1 MNSEVEQQVLLNP
14 VSRGP
19 SAQNLVEM
27 GKDLQAA
34 GILDV
39 RGLVG
44 ELQELGMQAAMAAV
58 PVVMEKVRKVN
69 EARIR
74 QMIYEV
80 KLLPPAPV
88 RLLSTLLNSNPNLVY
103 VSRDAVLAV
112 IQNVAVAP
120 PRMS

>member
-1 MNSEVEQQVLLNP
+1 VNSEIEQVLLNP

-44 ELQELGMQAAMAAV
+44 ELQELGIQVAMATV
-58 PVVMEKVRKVN
+58 PVVMDKVRSVN

-74 QMIYEV
+74 QMIYEI
-80 KLLPPAPV
+80 KLLPPAPS
-88 RLLSTLLNSNPNLVY
+88 RLMNSILNNPIVY
-103 VSRDAVLAV
+103 VSRDAVLAI
-112 IQNVAVAP
+112 IQNVAVSP

>member
-1 MNSEVEQQVLLNP
+1 MNDVEQQVLLSP

-44 ELQELGMQAAMAAV
+44 ELQELGIQAAMATV
-58 PVVMEKVRKVN
+58 PAVMEKVRKVN

-74 QMIYEV
+74 QMIYEI
-80 KLLPPAPV
+80 KLLAPARVPSF
-88 RLLSTLLNSNPNLVY
+88 LAGPTQY
-103 VSRDAVLAV
+103 VSRDAVLAI
-112 IQNVAVAP
+112 IQNCAVSS
-120 PRMS
+120 PRP